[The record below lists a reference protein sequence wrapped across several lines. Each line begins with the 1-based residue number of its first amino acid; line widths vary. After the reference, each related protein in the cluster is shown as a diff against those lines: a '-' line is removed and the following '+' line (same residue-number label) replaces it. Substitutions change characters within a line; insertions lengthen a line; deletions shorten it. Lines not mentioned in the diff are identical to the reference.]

1 MIAAAQSGTNDSGV
15 LNFGH
20 SMVVDPWGDIIAQ
33 ASDQPGYILCEMDLD
48 YLDEVRSHMNCLTHI
63 RHDSLI

>member
-1 MIAAAQSGTNDSGV
+1 MGASQQGV

-33 ASDQPGYILCEMDLD
+33 ASDKPGYILCEMDLE
-48 YLDEVRSHMNCLTHI
+48 YLDIVRSNMNCLSHARTGN
-63 RHDSLI
+63 LI